1 MANLKNIFRIIFLS
15 FVVLTA
21 ASCQEYRVLDKEL
34 EYEAATDNYRAY
46 YEIFVGAFSDSNKDG
61 IGDLKGV
68 LRRLD
73 YLNDGKPNSGKSL
86 GIEGIWLMPIMP
98 SPSYHKYDV
107 ADYYGVDPSYGTMAD
122 FENLAAEC
130 NKRGV
135 KLIIDLVINHTSER
149 HPWFAAAKQAIKEG
163 NLDAQYAKYY
173 VLDTKESAGKVWHKL
188 EKAPDGTQYYYE
200 GNFSNTMPELNMDN
214 PDVRREIAGIAKFW
228 LDKGAGGFRL
238 DAVKFIYIGEDN
250 LNIQFLKWFD
260 DECKKTKR
268 DAYIVAEN
276 WSDAASIQKYYEA
289 VNCFDFGMSGTTGD
303 VYFTVQEIRN
313 VTEYAE
319 RLALYQKQ
327 VLVKNAQAILNH
339 FITNHDMDRA
349 AGFLDVGNYK
359 MQVAANLYL
368 LSSGSPFIYY
378 GEEIGM
384 KGARGIEQ
392 TDANRRLAMLW
403 GGGDTVKDPEGG
415 DFDRTKQ
422 TNGTVKSQLP
432 KKTSLLNH
440 YKKLI
445 RLRKANP
452 EIARGLVKP
461 LDFSQYEAFG
471 GFISEYNG
479 SRIAVFH
486 NTGEKEI
493 TADLKDNADVDFSTV
508 RGYAGKGKAVLNGT
522 LLTLSGHTSAVLK

>member
-1 MANLKNIFRIIFLS
+1 MAGLKNTFRLVFFMLA
-15 FVVLTA
+15 VLAA
-21 ASCQEYRVLDKEL
+21 ASCHEYKVLDKEL
-34 EYEAATDNYRAY
+34 EHEDITDNYRAY
-46 YEIFVGAFSDSNKDG
+46 YEIFIGAFSDSNKDG
-61 IGDLKGV
+61 IGDLKG
-68 LRRLD
+68 LIRRLD
-73 YLNDGKPNSGKSL
+73 YLNDGKPDSGKSL
-86 GIEGIWLMPIMP
+86 GVEGIWLMPVMP

-107 ADYYGVDPSYGTMAD
+107 TDYYGIDPLYGTMAD

-149 HPWFAAAKQAIKEG
+149 HPWFAAARQAIKEG

-173 VLDTKESAGKVWHKL
+173 LLDTKESAGKVWHKF
-188 EKAPDGTQYYYE
+188 EKAPDGTQYYYG
-200 GNFSNTMPELNMDN
+200 GNFSNTMPELDMDN
-214 PDVRREIAGIAKFW
+214 PGVRREITEIAKFW
-228 LDKGAGGFRL
+228 FDKGAGGFRL
-238 DAVKFIYIGEDN
+238 DAVKFFYCGEDN

-260 DECKKTKR
+260 DECKKIKS

-289 VNCFDFGMSGTTGD
+289 VNCFDFGMSGKTGD
-303 VYFTVQEIRN
+303 IYFTVQGIRS

-327 VLVKNAQAILNH
+327 VLGKNDQAILNP
-339 FITNHDMDRA
+339 FISNHDMDRA
-349 AGFLDVGNYK
+349 AGFLEVGEYK
-359 MQVAANLYL
+359 MHVAANLYL

-384 KGARGIEQ
+384 KGLRSREQ

-403 GGGDTVKDPEGG
+403 GDGDTVKDPEGG

-440 YKKLI
+440 YKKLV

-452 EIARGLVKP
+452 EIARGLIKP
-461 LDFSQYEAFG
+461 LDFSQHTAFG
-471 GFISEYNG
+471 GFISEHNG
-479 SRIAVFH
+479 GKVAVFH
-486 NTGEKEI
+486 NTGEMEI
-493 TADLKDNADVDFSTV
+493 TVDLKDYTDAELSTV
-508 RGYAGKGKAVLNGT
+508 RGYAGKGRAVLNGT
-522 LLTLSGHTSAVLK
+522 LLTLSGQTSAVLK